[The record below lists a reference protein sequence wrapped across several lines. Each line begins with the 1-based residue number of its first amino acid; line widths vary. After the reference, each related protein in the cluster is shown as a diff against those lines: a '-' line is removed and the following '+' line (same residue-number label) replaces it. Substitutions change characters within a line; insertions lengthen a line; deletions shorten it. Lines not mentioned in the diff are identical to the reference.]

1 MALNRCDFW
10 SWFAQHGADA
20 YRAGRALWASNDE
33 LGNDLNQAA
42 DSFIGY

>member
-10 SWFAQHGADA
+10 SWFAQHGDDA
-20 YRAGRALWASNDE
+20 YRALKTLWASNDE

-42 DSFIGY
+42 DSFTRY